1 VKGAIMASHTQK
13 GQDPEAGQL
22 TKYVTLQGVK
32 FSKAKINSVGASS
45 PDGEYF
51 NVEVTWVPP
60 GLEPVTET
68 HVYWKELGWVRG
80 DPPGPPYPG

>member
-1 VKGAIMASHTQK
+1 MSEHTRR
-13 GQDPEAGQL
+13 GQPPEAGQL
-22 TKYVTLQGVK
+22 TKYVTLAGVK
-32 FSKAKINSVGASS
+32 FSKAKINSVGEAS

-60 GLEPVTET
+60 GLSPVTET

-80 DPPGPPYPG
+80 DPSGPPWPG